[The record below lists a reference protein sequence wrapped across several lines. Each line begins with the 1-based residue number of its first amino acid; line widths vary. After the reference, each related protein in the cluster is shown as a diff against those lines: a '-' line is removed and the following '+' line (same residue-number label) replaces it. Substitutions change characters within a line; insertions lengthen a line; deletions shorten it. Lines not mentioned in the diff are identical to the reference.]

1 MQKPL
6 SATQIMLNVEKYIFT
21 DFGSGWKM
29 LRRTRMAKFD
39 LHLREN
45 RNGPVH
51 RDHMGIWGTT
61 WTLAWYL
68 RRQPNFRGL
77 APDPPKKLRIFFS
90 SF

>member
-1 MQKPL
+1 
-6 SATQIMLNVEKYIFT
+6 
-21 DFGSGWKM
+21 M
-29 LRRTRMAKFD
+29 LRRTRTAKFD

-77 APDPPKKLRIFFS
+77 APDPKKNCESFSRVSRVDTVAICGPK
-90 SF
+90 